1 MLRKCQQIA
10 WGTGIGNFP
19 PMKTLSLIDVSAI
32 DDGFWLLQET
42 SQFKLSKEARD
53 DTPQRRTT
61 AICAQRHNSILKS
74 RKYRWSTCQCQPIPK
89 KMKQLIFREMHAFLD
104 YSNT

>member
-1 MLRKCQQIA
+1 MRRKCQQIA

-42 SQFKLSKEARD
+42 SQPSAPKGTIVSSNPEN
-53 DTPQRRTT
+53 TE
-61 AICAQRHNSILKS
+61 
-74 RKYRWSTCQCQPIPK
+74 WSTCQCQPIPK